1 MAWGMSEIE
10 DACDEF
16 GICIKF
22 RKDIFVE
29 GVRFKIESDEDRRN
43 FREVMTKL
51 FEKLGEKTGPF
62 LRGWGVS
69 ISDVVTPGE
78 FLNYCR
84 FVKDFEFW
92 PGRTVEDIESQLVQT
107 DEGVM
112 KIG

>member
-10 DACDEF
+10 DACDEY

-29 GVRFKIESDEDRRN
+29 GVRFKIESDEDRRV
-43 FREVMTKL
+43 FREVMTRLLK
-51 FEKLGEKTGPF
+51 KLGEMTGPF
-62 LRGWGVS
+62 LRGWGDK
-69 ISDVVTPGE
+69 ISDVVIPEE
-78 FLNYCR
+78 FLDHR
-84 FVKDFEFW
+84 FVEDFEFW

-107 DEGVM
+107 AEGVM